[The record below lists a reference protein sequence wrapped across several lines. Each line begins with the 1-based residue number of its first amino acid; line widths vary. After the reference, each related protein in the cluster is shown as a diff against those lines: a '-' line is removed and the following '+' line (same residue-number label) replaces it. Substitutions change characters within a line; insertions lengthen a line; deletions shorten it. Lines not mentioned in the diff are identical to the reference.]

1 MRNYRRAWEF
11 AGRDHPAEGPHVER
25 LLRHAHEDTPI
36 TPSAEVASS
45 FSPVNILLDIAG
57 GHVLS
62 RCLDVV
68 ADFGVADVLGDV
80 PLSASD
86 LAEAVGADTDALS
99 RILRLLSAHGIFV
112 TQDNRFSHTTASR
125 LMRSAHRQSCAIQ
138 KSGRPNMRTKLR
150 IAMLAKFC
158 VLYARLALRPARP
171 G

>member
-1 MRNYRRAWEF
+1 
-11 AGRDHPAEGPHVER
+11 VER

-36 TPSAEVASS
+36 TPAAEVASS
-45 FSPVNILLDIAG
+45 FSPVDILLDIAG
-57 GHVLS
+57 GYVLS

-112 TQDNRFSHTTASR
+112 TQDNRFSHTAASR
-125 LMRSAHRQSCAIQ
+125 LMRSDHRQSCAIQ
-138 KSGRPNMRTKLR
+138 MSGGRTCARSCASRCSPNFACYTH
-150 IAMLAKFC
+150 
-158 VLYARLALRPARP
+158 